1 MSINREK
8 LRIHFQEEYRKLN
21 EQQRL
26 AVDSI
31 EGPVM
36 VIAGPGTGKTQIL
49 AARIGKI
56 LIQTDT
62 APGNILCLTYTEAGA
77 IAMRRRLLSFIGPDA
92 YKVHIHTFHS
102 FCNDIIQENLPLFEK
117 TVLDPISELERIQLF
132 KILIDGWAKNHPL
145 KRYRGDVYF
154 EMGNLQGLFST
165 MKREGWAPEFVNRKI
180 GAYLEGLPEREEYI
194 AKRAT
199 RDFKKGD
206 VRTDRIAEE
215 RERMDKLRAAVGEFQ
230 PFQELMRRRNR
241 YDFDDMINWVIRAFE
256 ENKDL
261 LATYQERYQYILV
274 DEYQDTSGT
283 QNRLVSLLIG
293 YWDQPNVFV
302 VGDDD
307 QSIYRFQGANVEN
320 MLDFAN
326 DYSKDLLTVVLTN
339 NYRSTQP
346 ILDISRTLIE
356 RNQERLVNQ
365 FPGLSKNLVSSHPIV
380 SRFADPPRLVE
391 YLSPRQEM
399 TNITLQVERLLA
411 EGVAPGRIAIIY
423 KENKYG
429 EELARFLQL
438 KRIPVYSKRSLD
450 LLGVPLAQKVLL
462 LLRYLGA
469 EHDAPYG
476 GDEMLFEILH
486 FECWGIAPIE
496 IARLSV
502 EVADRQFS
510 DQRTSLRR
518 LLYEKANRPARDL
531 FDTGLPEGMKKASRV
546 LEKLIGDVTNVTLQ
560 ALFENCIRETGILG
574 LALAS
579 TDKIWRMQVLTGVFE
594 FIREE
599 CRRNPDLDLERL
611 IQMIDLMK
619 DNGLTL
625 PLVQV
630 SGSDKAVNLLTAHG
644 SKGLEF
650 EYVFFAGC
658 NAAIWEKKRR
668 PGGGYKFP
676 DTLFVRATG
685 GAAKGGAGAG
695 GVGTGGA
702 GTGGAGAGSAGT
714 GGVGTG
720 SAGAGGAGTGGAG
733 AVAIE
738 EEELRRLFYVAMTR
752 VERHLVI
759 SWSRFRDDGKELE
772 PSVFVAEILDQH
784 ALPIEKALIPE
795 EVLADFD
802 ALPFSEAV
810 APEIQAAEED
820 FIGRTLSTFV
830 MNVTALNNY
839 LKCPLE
845 FYYRNLVRIPSPKNE
860 ATEFGSAVHFALQRL
875 FEKMKEHAAEAFP
888 TREEL
893 LNDFKWYM
901 GRHREIFTREAF
913 ARRME
918 YGLEVLAN
926 YYEKYLHTWNRIVAV
941 ERNIRNVV
949 VRGVPLKGKLDKL
962 EFQGKE
968 VTVVDYKTG
977 DVDKAREKLLPPS
990 ERNPDGGDY
999 WRQAVFYKILVD
1011 GYEQKDWKVTGTEFD
1026 FVEPDRKKEFRKVK
1040 IMITPEDITTV
1051 TQQIVS
1057 VWEKIQN
1064 REFYTGC
1071 GKPDCHWCNFVKTN
1085 NLAVAIHEV
1094 EEDI

>member
-1 MSINREK
+1 
-8 LRIHFQEEYRKLN
+8 
-21 EQQRL
+21 
-26 AVDSI
+26 
-31 EGPVM
+31 
-36 VIAGPGTGKTQIL
+36 
-49 AARIGKI
+49 
-56 LIQTDT
+56 
-62 APGNILCLTYTEAGA
+62 
-77 IAMRRRLLSFIGPDA
+77 
-92 YKVHIHTFHS
+92 
-102 FCNDIIQENLPLFEK
+102 
-117 TVLDPISELERIQLF
+117 
-132 KILIDGWAKNHPL
+132 
-145 KRYRGDVYF
+145 
-154 EMGNLQGLFST
+154 
-165 MKREGWAPEFVNRKI
+165 MKREGWLPEFIRERI
-180 GAYLEGLPEREEYI
+180 DSYLGGLPDRDEYI

-199 RDFKKGD
+199 KEFRKGD
-206 VRTDRIAEE
+206 VRTDKIAEE
-215 RERMDKLRAAVGEFQ
+215 KERMDKLRAAVGEFQ

-256 ENKDL
+256 ENAAL
-261 LATYQERYQYILV
+261 LAGYRERYQYILV

-283 QNRLVSLLIG
+283 QNRLVSLLIS

-320 MLDFAN
+320 MLEFAHN
-326 DYSKDLLTVVLTN
+326 YEKDLLTVVLTN

-346 ILDISRTLIE
+346 ILDISRSLIE

-365 FPGLSKNLVSSHPIV
+365 FAGLSKNLVSSHPVV
-380 SRFADPPRLVE
+380 SRFADAPRLVE

-399 TNITLQVERLLA
+399 THITLQVEKLVA
-411 EGVAPGRIAIIY
+411 EGIIPGRIAIIY

-438 KRIPVYSKRSLD
+438 KKIPVYSKRSLD

-476 GDEMLFEILH
+476 GDEMLFELLH
-486 FECWGIAPIE
+486 FDCWGIAPIE

-531 FDTGLPEGMKKASRV
+531 FDAGLPDGMKKASRV
-546 LEKLIGDVTNVTLQ
+546 LEKLIGDVMNVTLQ
-560 ALFENCIRETGILG
+560 TLFENCIRETGILG
-574 LALAS
+574 LVLGS
-579 TDKIWRMQVLTGVFE
+579 SDKIRQMQVLTGLYE

-599 CRRNPDLDLERL
+599 TRRNPDLDLERL

-630 SGSDKAVNLLTAHG
+630 SGSEKAVNLLTAHG

-650 EYVFFAGC
+650 AYVFFAGC
-658 NAAIWEKKRR
+658 NASIWEKKRR
-668 PGGGYKFP
+668 PGGGYKYP
-676 DTLFVRATG
+676 DTLFARA
-685 GAAKGGAGAG
+685 AAGAN
-695 GVGTGGA
+695 
-702 GTGGAGAGSAGT
+702 
-714 GGVGTG
+714 
-720 SAGAGGAGTGGAG
+720 
-733 AVAIE
+733 E
-738 EEELRRLFYVAMTR
+738 EEELRRLFYVALTR
-752 VERHLVI
+752 VERHLSI

-784 ALPIEKALIPE
+784 SLPIEKALITE
-795 EVLADFD
+795 EELAAFD
-802 ALPFSEAV
+802 ALPFSEV
-810 APEIQAAEED
+810 IAPEIQAAEED
-820 FIGRTLSTFV
+820 FVSRMLSTFV

-839 LKCPLE
+839 LHCPLE
-845 FYYRNLVRIPSPKNE
+845 FYYRNLIRIPSPKNE

-888 TREEL
+888 TKEVL
-893 LNDFKWYM
+893 LADFSWYM

-926 YYEKYLHTWNRIVAV
+926 YYDKYLHYWNRIVAV

-977 DVDKAREKLLPPS
+977 DVDKAREKLSPPGA
-990 ERNPDGGDY
+990 RNPDGGDY

-1051 TQQIVS
+1051 TQQIVT

-1085 NLAVAIHEV
+1085 NLAVALHELEA
-1094 EEDI
+1094 EEEEI